1 MTLEKNYLVAD
12 EGKRLHRK
20 ETDVIVGDVFLGKY
34 DSVDNWEEIT
44 KEEADALLER
54 LKQEELARME
64 EEAKAEEAKAKAITV
79 ESNSL

>member
-1 MTLEKNYLVAD
+1 MTIEKNYIVAD

-20 ETDVIVGDVFLGKY
+20 ETDVIVEDVFLGKF

-44 KEEADALLER
+44 VEEAEAI
-54 LKQEELARME
+54 EEAK
-64 EEAKAEEAKAKAITV
+64 AKAEEAKAKAITV

>member
-1 MTLEKNYLVAD
+1 MTIEKNYLVAD

-20 ETDVIVGDVFLGKY
+20 ETDVIVEDVFLGKF

-44 KEEADALLER
+44 LREA
-54 LKQEELARME
+54 
-64 EEAKAEEAKAKAITV
+64 EAIEEAKAKAIMV